1 MGKEGSDVS
10 VGVFGR
16 GLLEGRGSVGVRVRV
31 WVRGSVS
38 VFGAFVC
45 SVSLLLAFEAG
56 STLHELGSFISGYRV
71 DIHGV
76 WVSSRG
82 SGKWSEV
89 SSVEVTEVVSWWS
102 PGRF

>member
-1 MGKEGSDVS
+1 MLGKEGSDVS

-16 GLLEGRGSVGVRVRV
+16 GLLEGRVSVRVRGR
-31 WVRGSVS
+31 VRNSVS
-38 VFGAFVC
+38 VFRAFVC

-56 STLHELGSFISGYRV
+56 STLHELGSFIGGYRIDV
-71 DIHGV
+71 HGV